1 MSASLPKLAR
11 PASQLDTDADVVV
24 IGAGIMGLSVA
35 YHLAAEHGVKRVV
48 VLDAG
53 YLCGGASGR
62 NGGGVRAQWSSET
75 NIRLMRES
83 LDLFR
88 HFAEKHKINTWFR
101 AGGYLFLARSDAA
114 AAELEAN
121 VQLQNRC
128 GVHSELLAPQQIQS
142 IVPQLSTEGVR
153 AASYNARDAVV
164 FPWPFVW
171 GYAESARALGVSV
184 QPFTRVTGIETRGR
198 SITAVVTERGRVRTN
213 VVVNACGAH
222 SPAVAAMLG
231 ISLPT
236 HPHRHEICSTEPLKP
251 WLQPLV
257 ADLSDGLYFSQSIR
271 GEIVGGIGNERVPSG
286 PDQRS
291 SARFLALYA
300 QALTRACPTLG
311 AVRVLRQW
319 AGLYDISPDSNPILG
334 PVDTIDGFFL
344 LSGFMR
350 HGFMMAPI
358 VGQRVA
364 ACIPRG
370 TSSELFERWSLKR
383 FATGRLLKE
392 GMIIG

>member
-1 MSASLPKLAR
+1 VS
-11 PASQLDTDADVVV
+11 DDGADVVV

-35 YHLAAEHGVKRVV
+35 YHLASDHGVKRVV
-48 VLDAG
+48 VLDAS

-62 NGGGVRAQWSSET
+62 NGGGVRAQWSSEL

-83 LDLFR
+83 LGLFR
-88 HFAEKHKINTWFR
+88 SFAERHHINTWFR
-101 AGGYLFLARSDAA
+101 AGGYLFLARSEAS
-114 AAELEAN
+114 AAELARN
-121 VQLQNRC
+121 VELQNQC
-128 GVHSELLAPQQIQS
+128 GVHSELITPQAIAE
-142 IVPQLSTEGVR
+142 IVPELDPRGVH

-171 GYAESARALGVSV
+171 GYAESARALGVSIR
-184 QPFTRVTGIETRGR
+184 PFTRVVDIETRGP
-198 SITAVVTERGRVRTN
+198 SITAVVTERGRIDTA

-222 SPAVAAMLG
+222 SPEVARMVG
-231 ISLPT
+231 IDLPT

-251 WLQPLV
+251 WLKPLV

-271 GEIVGGIGNERVPSG
+271 GEIVGGIGNERVPEG

-300 QALTRACPTLG
+300 RALTRACPRLG
-311 AVRVLRQW
+311 AVKILRQW
-319 AGLYDISPDSNPILG
+319 AGLYDISPDANPIVG
-334 PVDTIDGFFL
+334 PVDKLDGFFL
-344 LSGFMR
+344 LSGFMG
-350 HGFMMAPI
+350 HGFMMAPV

-364 ACIPRG
+364 AQIARG
-370 TSSELFERWSLKR
+370 TSDELFERWSLAR

>member
-1 MSASLPKLAR
+1 
-11 PASQLDTDADVVV
+11 
-24 IGAGIMGLSVA
+24 MGLSVA
-35 YHLAAEHGVKRVV
+35 YHLASDHGVKRIV
-48 VLDAG
+48 VLDAS

-62 NGGGVRAQWSSET
+62 NGGGVRAQWSSEL

-83 LDLFR
+83 LGLFR
-88 HFAEKHKINTWFR
+88 SFAERHHINTWFR
-101 AGGYLFLARSDAA
+101 DRGYLFLARSEAS
-114 AAELEAN
+114 AAELARN
-121 VQLQNRC
+121 VELQNQC
-128 GVHSELLAPQQIQS
+128 GVHSELITPSAIAE
-142 IVPQLSTEGVR
+142 IVPELDPRGVL

-171 GYAESARALGVSV
+171 GYAESARALGVSIR
-184 QPFTRVTGIETRGR
+184 PFTRVVGIETRGP
-198 SITAVVTERGRVRTN
+198 SITAVVTERGRIETS

-222 SPAVAAMLG
+222 SPEVARMVG
-231 ISLPT
+231 VDLPT

-251 WLQPLV
+251 WLKPLV

-271 GEIVGGIGNERVPSG
+271 GEIVGGIGNERVPEG

-300 QALTRACPTLG
+300 KALTRACPRLG
-311 AVRVLRQW
+311 AVRILRQW
-319 AGLYDISPDSNPILG
+319 AGLYDISPDANPIVG
-334 PVDTIDGFFL
+334 PVDKVDGFFL
-344 LSGFMR
+344 LSGFMG
-350 HGFMMAPI
+350 HGFMMAPV

-364 ACIPRG
+364 AQIARG
-370 TSSELFERWSLKR
+370 TSGELFEHWSLAR